1 MHSFLSDF
9 LPGLLPYMA
18 QIQMWVTFAI
28 ISGAIVLFAND
39 RIPIELSSMAV
50 VAVLLVFFNFFPVMG
65 PDGTNQLDAPSLL
78 KGFAN
83 PVVFAIM
90 ALLVVGQGLYNTGAL
105 EGPANL
111 IARLGRVGPWLAFG
125 VAFIIAG
132 IVSAFMNNTPV
143 VVIFIP
149 IITAVSANMGMNP
162 SRSLMPLSF
171 ICILGGMTTLIGSSA
186 NLIAATI
193 AEQSGVGKI
202 GFFDF
207 SIPGLFLASIGAVYV
222 IFILPRLMGKNSDD
236 ANDEN
241 IAEGGKQ
248 FIAQIP
254 LSYGHP
260 WIGFESAA
268 GFFPDL
274 KNITIR
280 MVRRG
285 NKVFVPPFDDV
296 SLSDGDIVV
305 LAATRKILSDALQ
318 LSAASSSAK
327 AEEVEEPNDTNPD
340 RRAPRRKSL
349 SIAEAVVAPASRL
362 IGANVDPEI
371 IHAETGIDFVGIQRR
386 SRMGRGAISDI
397 RLEAGDVILL
407 LGEHRQIK
415 KLRNNRNLLLLDWL
429 TEELPRAHHALH
441 ALVIFGITIWLAA
454 TGMMPI
460 AISAMMGAVAMIA
473 TGCLNVRQALR
484 AIDGRVFLLV
494 GTAFALAAPLQLT
507 GGAQFVAEGVVHSF
521 SGYGPAVLL
530 SAFFLLT
537 AILTNFLSNAATAA
551 LMAPIVVSAAREI
564 GADPMPFVYGLIFAL
579 NCSFA
584 TPIAYQTNLI
594 VMGPGNYSFKDFI
607 RGGLPLIFLIW
618 IAYSLFAPFY
628 FDL

>member
-1 MHSFLSDF
+1 MAFLQALIADF
-9 LPGLLPYMA
+9 PNFH
-18 QIQMWVTFAI
+18 MWVTFVVI
-28 ISGAIVLFAND
+28 LGAILLFAND
-39 RIPIELSSMAV
+39 RVPIELTSMGV
-50 VAVLLVFFNFFPVMG
+50 VVLLLVFFQLFPVFNA
-65 PDGTNQLDAPSLL
+65 DGANMLTAAELL

-83 PVVFAIM
+83 PVLFAIM

-111 IARLGRVGPWLAFG
+111 IAKLGRYGPWLALT

-132 IVSAFMNNTPV
+132 VVSAFMNNTPV

-149 IITAVSANMGMNP
+149 IIVAVARNMGLNA
-162 SRSLMPLSF
+162 SKALMPLSF

-193 AEQSGVGKI
+193 AQQNDVPRI

-207 SIPGLFLASIGAVYV
+207 TIPGLVLASIGALYV
-222 IFILPRLMGKNSDD
+222 IFILPHLIHT
-236 ANDEN
+236 DETTDTSTDE
-241 IAEGGKQ
+241 EGGKQ

-254 LSYGHP
+254 LEEGHP
-260 WIGFESAA
+260 WVGFESQA
-268 GFFPDL
+268 GFFPKL
-274 KNITIR
+274 RNMTVR

-285 NKVFVPPFDDV
+285 PVELLPPFDDLV
-296 SLSDGDIVV
+296 LQQGDIVG
-305 LAATRKILSDALQ
+305 LAATRKVLSDALQ
-318 LSAASSSAK
+318 HNTGTAGK
-327 AEEVEEPNDTNPD
+327 TDEVDDAESPRNG
-340 RRAPRRKSL
+340 RRQGL

-362 IGANVDPEI
+362 IGASVDPEV
-371 IHAETGIDFVGIQRR
+371 IHAGTGMDFIGIQRR
-386 SRMGRGAISDI
+386 SRMGRGAIGDI
-397 RLEAGDVILL
+397 RIEPGDVILL
-407 LGEHRQIK
+407 LGTRPEIK
-415 KLRNNRNLLLLDWL
+415 QLRSNRNLLLLDWL
-429 TEELPRAHHALH
+429 TEELPQTHQAVRAL
-441 ALVIFGITIWLAA
+441 LIFAVTIWMAA
-454 TGMMPI
+454 TNILPI
-460 AISAMMGAVAMIA
+460 AIASLLGAVTMIA

-494 GTAFALAAPLQLT
+494 GTAFALALPLQVT
-507 GGAQFVAEGVVHSF
+507 GGAQFIAESVVNGF
-521 SGYGPAVLL
+521 SGLGPAVLL

-551 LMAPIVVSAAREI
+551 LMAPIAVSAAREI
-564 GADPMPFVYGLIFAL
+564 GADPMPFIYGLIFAL

-594 VMGPGNYSFKDFI
+594 VMGPGNYSFRDFL

-618 IAYSLFAPFY
+618 LAYSLFAPFY

>member
-1 MHSFLSDF
+1 
-9 LPGLLPYMA
+9 
-18 QIQMWVTFAI
+18 MWVTFI
-28 ISGAIVLFAND
+28 IICGAVCLFAND
-39 RIPIELSSMAV
+39 RIPLELSSTGI
-50 VAVLLVFFNFFPVMG
+50 VALLLVYFELFPIIG
-65 PDGTNQLDAPSLL
+65 ADGENQLGAAQLL
-78 KGFAN
+78 QGFAN

-105 EGPANL
+105 EGPANI
-111 IARLGRVGPWLAFG
+111 IAKLGRIGPWLAFA

-132 IVSAFMNNTPV
+132 VISAFMNNTPV

-149 IITAVSANMGMNP
+149 IITAVAANMGLNP

-193 AEQSGVGKI
+193 AEQSGIPKI

-207 SIPGLFLASIGAVYV
+207 TIPGLFLAGIGALYV
-222 IFILPRLMGKNSDD
+222 IFVLPHLMGNK
-236 ANDEN
+236 DE
-241 IAEGGKQ
+241 AESTKQSVAGKQ

-254 LSYGHP
+254 LTYGHP
-260 WIGFESAA
+260 WLGFESAA

-280 MVRRG
+280 MVKRG
-285 NKVFVPPFDDV
+285 PEIFVPPFDEV
-296 SLSDGDIVV
+296 TLMEGDIVV
-305 LAATRKILSDALQ
+305 LAATRKILSDSLQ
-318 LSAASSSAK
+318 LNSPASGAKSDEEGGADSS
-327 AEEVEEPNDTNPD
+327 VD
-340 RRAPRRKSL
+340 RRAPRRANL

-362 IGANVDPEI
+362 IDANVDPEI
-371 IHAETGIDFVGIQRR
+371 IHAETGMDFIGIQRR
-386 SRMGRGAISDI
+386 SRMGRGAIEDI
-397 RLEAGDVILL
+397 RLEPGDVILL
-407 LGEHRQIK
+407 LGERAEIK
-415 KLRNNRNLLLLDWL
+415 NLRSNRNLLLLDWL
-429 TEELPRAHHALH
+429 TEELPQTHHALN
-441 ALVIFGITIWLAA
+441 ALFIFGITIWLAA
-454 TGMMPI
+454 TGMLPI
-460 AISAMMGAVAMIA
+460 AISAMLGAVAMIT
-473 TGCLNVRQALR
+473 TGCLNVRQAAR

-494 GTAFALAAPLQLT
+494 GTAFALATPLQIT
-507 GGAQFVAEGVVHSF
+507 GGAQFIATSVVNSF
-521 SGYGPAVLL
+521 SGFGPAILL

-564 GADPMPFVYGLIFAL
+564 GADPMPFIYGLIFAL

-594 VMGPGNYSFKDFI
+594 VMGPGNYSFSDFL

-628 FDL
+628 FNL

>member
-1 MHSFLSDF
+1 MISFLPEISN
-9 LPGLLPYMA
+9 PH
-18 QIQMWVTFAI
+18 MWMTFFI
-28 ISGAIVLFAND
+28 ISGAIFLFAND
-39 RIPIELSSMAV
+39 RIPLELSSTGV
-50 VAVLLVFFNFFPVMG
+50 VALLLLYFELFPILG
-65 PDGTNQLDAPSLL
+65 PDGENLLGASQLLQ
-78 KGFAN
+78 GFAN

-105 EGPANL
+105 EGPANV
-111 IARLGRVGPWLAFG
+111 IAKLGRIGPWLAFA
-125 VAFIIAG
+125 VAYIIAG
-132 IVSAFMNNTPV
+132 TVSAFMNNTPV

-149 IITAVSANMGMNP
+149 IITAVAANMGMNP

-193 AEQSGVGKI
+193 AEQSGIPKI

-207 SIPGLFLASIGAVYV
+207 TIPGLFLASIGALYV
-222 IFILPRLMGKNSDD
+222 IFVLPHLMGKKEDTEATAAQSD
-236 ANDEN
+236 A
-241 IAEGGKQ
+241 GKH

-260 WIGFESAA
+260 WLGYESAA

-274 KNITIR
+274 KNITVR

-285 NKVFVPPFDDV
+285 SQVFVPPFDDV
-296 SLSDGDIVV
+296 TLSDGDFIV
-305 LAATRKILSDALQ
+305 LAATRKVLSDSLQ
-318 LSAASSSAK
+318 LSGNASSSK
-327 AEEVEEPNDTNPD
+327 ADEEDIDLEVSSD
-340 RRAPRRKSL
+340 RRSPRRSSL

-371 IHAETGIDFVGIQRR
+371 IHAETGMDFVGIQRR
-386 SRMGRGAISDI
+386 SRMARGAIEDI

-407 LGEHRQIK
+407 LGDRADIK
-415 KLRNNRNLLLLDWL
+415 SLRSNRNLLLLDWL
-429 TEELPRAHHALH
+429 TEELPQTHHSLN
-441 ALVIFGITIWLAA
+441 ALVIFGVTIWVAA
-454 TGMMPI
+454 TGMLPI
-460 AISAMMGAVAMIA
+460 AISAMLGAVAMIA
-473 TGCLNVRQALR
+473 AGCLNVRQAAR

-494 GTAFALAAPLQLT
+494 GTAFALATPLQIT
-507 GGAQFVAEGVVHSF
+507 GGAQFVATGVVNTFSSF
-521 SGYGPAVLL
+521 GPAALL

-551 LMAPIVVSAAREI
+551 LMTPIVVSAAREI
-564 GADPMPFVYGLIFAL
+564 GADPMPFIYGLIFAL

-594 VMGPGNYSFKDFI
+594 VMGPGNYSFKDFL
-607 RGGLPLIFLIW
+607 RGGVPLIFIIW

-628 FDL
+628 FNI

>member
-1 MHSFLSDF
+1 MLSFLPEISN
-9 LPGLLPYMA
+9 PH
-18 QIQMWVTFAI
+18 MWVTFI
-28 ISGAIVLFAND
+28 IICGAVCLFAND
-39 RIPIELSSMAV
+39 RIPLELSSTGI
-50 VAVLLVFFNFFPVMG
+50 VALLLVYFELFPIIG
-65 PDGTNQLDAPSLL
+65 ANGENQLGAVQLL
-78 KGFAN
+78 QGFAN

-105 EGPANL
+105 EGPANI
-111 IARLGRVGPWLAFG
+111 IAKLGRIGPWLAFA

-132 IVSAFMNNTPV
+132 VISAFMNNTPV

-149 IITAVSANMGMNP
+149 IITAVAANMGLNP

-193 AEQSGVGKI
+193 AEQSGIPKI

-207 SIPGLFLASIGAVYV
+207 TIPGLFLAGIGALYV
-222 IFILPRLMGKNSDD
+222 IFVLPHLMGNKDEAESTQQSD
-236 ANDEN
+236 A
-241 IAEGGKQ
+241 GKQ

-254 LSYGHP
+254 LTYGHP
-260 WIGFESAA
+260 WLGFESAA

-280 MVRRG
+280 MVKRG
-285 NKVFVPPFDDV
+285 HDVFVPPFDDV
-296 SLSDGDIVV
+296 TLLEGDIVV
-305 LAATRKILSDALQ
+305 LAATRKILSDSLQ
-318 LSAASSSAK
+318 LNSPAPGAK
-327 AEEVEEPNDTNPD
+327 ADEDEAADTSVD
-340 RRAPRRKSL
+340 RRAPRRTNL
-349 SIAEAVVAPASRL
+349 AVAEAVVAPASRL

-371 IHAETGIDFVGIQRR
+371 IHAETGMDFIGIQRR
-386 SRMGRGAISDI
+386 SRMGRGAIEDI
-397 RLEAGDVILL
+397 RLEPGDVILL
-407 LGEHRQIK
+407 LGERAEIK
-415 KLRNNRNLLLLDWL
+415 SLRSNRNLLLLDWL
-429 TEELPRAHHALH
+429 TEELPQTHHALN

-454 TGMMPI
+454 TGMLPI
-460 AISAMMGAVAMIA
+460 AIAAMMGTVAMIA
-473 TGCLNVRQALR
+473 TGCLNVRQAAR

-494 GTAFALAAPLQLT
+494 GTAFALATPLQIT
-507 GGAQFVAEGVVHSF
+507 GGAQFIATSVVNSF
-521 SGYGPAVLL
+521 AGFGPAILL

-564 GADPMPFVYGLIFAL
+564 GADPMPFIYGLIFAL

-594 VMGPGNYSFKDFI
+594 VMGPGNYSFRDFL

-628 FDL
+628 FNL

>member
-1 MHSFLSDF
+1 MLSFLPEISN
-9 LPGLLPYMA
+9 PH
-18 QIQMWVTFAI
+18 MWITFI
-28 ISGAIVLFAND
+28 IICGAVCLFAND
-39 RIPIELSSMAV
+39 RIPLELSSTGI
-50 VAVLLVFFNFFPVMG
+50 VALLLVYFELFPIIG
-65 PDGTNQLDAPSLL
+65 ANGENQLGALQLL
-78 KGFAN
+78 QGFAN

-105 EGPANL
+105 EGPANV
-111 IARLGRVGPWLAFG
+111 IAKLGRIGPWFAFA

-132 IVSAFMNNTPV
+132 VISAFMNNTPV

-149 IITAVSANMGMNP
+149 IITAVAANMGLNP

-193 AEQSGVGKI
+193 AEQSGIPKI

-207 SIPGLFLASIGAVYV
+207 TIPGLFLAGIGALYV
-222 IFILPRLMGKNSDD
+222 IFVLPHLVSNKTEAESTQHSD
-236 ANDEN
+236 A
-241 IAEGGKQ
+241 GKQ

-260 WIGFESAA
+260 WLGFESAA

-280 MVRRG
+280 MVKRG
-285 NKVFVPPFDDV
+285 HDVFVPPFDDV
-296 SLSDGDIVV
+296 TLMEGDIVV
-305 LAATRKILSDALQ
+305 LAATRKILSDSLQ
-318 LSAASSSAK
+318 LNSPASGAK
-327 AEEVEEPNDTNPD
+327 VDEDEAVDTSID
-340 RRAPRRKSL
+340 RRAPRRANL
-349 SIAEAVVAPASRL
+349 AVAEAVVAPASRL

-371 IHAETGIDFVGIQRR
+371 IHAETGMDFIGIQRR
-386 SRMGRGAISDI
+386 SRMGRGAIEDI
-397 RLEAGDVILL
+397 RLEPGDVILL
-407 LGEHRQIK
+407 LGERAEIK
-415 KLRNNRNLLLLDWL
+415 RLRSNRNLLLLDWL
-429 TEELPRAHHALH
+429 TEELPQAHHAVK

-454 TGMMPI
+454 TGMLPI
-460 AISAMMGAVAMIA
+460 AIAAMMGAVAMIA
-473 TGCLNVRQALR
+473 TGCLNVRQAAR

-494 GTAFALAAPLQLT
+494 GTAFALATPLQIT
-507 GGAQFVAEGVVHSF
+507 GGAQFIATSVVNSF
-521 SGYGPAVLL
+521 AGFGPAILL

-564 GADPMPFVYGLIFAL
+564 GADPMPFIYGLIFAL

-594 VMGPGNYSFKDFI
+594 VMGPGNYSFRDFL

-628 FDL
+628 FNL

>member
-1 MHSFLSDF
+1 MLSFLPEISN
-9 LPGLLPYMA
+9 PH
-18 QIQMWVTFAI
+18 MWVTFFI
-28 ISGAIVLFAND
+28 ICGAIFLFAND
-39 RIPIELSSMAV
+39 RIPLELSSTGV
-50 VAVLLVFFNFFPVMG
+50 VAVLLVYFELFPIIG
-65 PDGTNQLDAPSLL
+65 ADGQNQLGASQLL
-78 KGFAN
+78 QGFAN

-105 EGPANL
+105 EGPANV
-111 IARLGRVGPWLAFG
+111 IAKLGRIGPWLAFA
-125 VAFIIAG
+125 VAYIIAG

-149 IITAVSANMGMNP
+149 IITAVAANMGMNP

-193 AEQSGVGKI
+193 AEQSGIPKI

-207 SIPGLFLASIGAVYV
+207 TIPGLFLAGVGALYV
-222 IFILPRLMGKNSDD
+222 IFILPRMMGNKQNDD
-236 ANDEN
+236 ANSQQSD
-241 IAEGGKQ
+241 AGKQ

-254 LSYGHP
+254 LTYGHP
-260 WIGFESAA
+260 WLGYESAA

-274 KNITIR
+274 KNITVR

-285 NKVFVPPFDDV
+285 SQTFVPPFDDV
-296 SLSDGDIVV
+296 TLMNGDVVV
-305 LAATRKILSDALQ
+305 LAATRKVLSDALQ
-318 LSAASSSAK
+318 LSNNPSTQKIEERAEDEQNEHSASA
-327 AEEVEEPNDTNPD
+327 D
-340 RRAPRRKSL
+340 RRVQRRTSL

-371 IHAETGIDFVGIQRR
+371 IHAETGMDFVGIQRR
-386 SRMGRGAISDI
+386 SRMGRGAIEDI
-397 RLEAGDVILL
+397 RLEPGDVILL
-407 LGEHRQIK
+407 LGERSDIK
-415 KLRNNRNLLLLDWL
+415 SLRSNRNLLLLDWL
-429 TEELPRAHHALH
+429 TEELPQTHHSLN
-441 ALVIFGITIWLAA
+441 ALVIFGVTIWLAA
-454 TGMMPI
+454 TGMLPI
-460 AISAMMGAVAMIA
+460 AIAAMMGAVAMIA
-473 TGCLNVRQALR
+473 TGCLNVRQAAR

-494 GTAFALAAPLQLT
+494 GTAFALATPLQIT
-507 GGAQFVAEGVVHSF
+507 GGAQYVATSVVNTF
-521 SGYGPAVLL
+521 SDFGPVALL

-564 GADPMPFVYGLIFAL
+564 GADPMPFIYGLIFAL

-594 VMGPGNYSFKDFI
+594 VMGPGNYTFSDFL

-628 FDL
+628 FNL